1 MHCYIDVCSNRS
13 HVFQASHDTIG
24 WEQMTGK
31 DRKSDGRQV
40 FLSVAPAKQS
50 PRTERISGKTQLH
63 APTKDSTVDVVCVE
77 MLRLLLKSQ
86 KSTVTVDVSDEVEAH
101 HSLFDDIIAFTYGL
115 KLEAEK
121 VRIYILCDIS

>member
-1 MHCYIDVCSNRS
+1 MNQSEVFGCSE
-13 HVFQASHDTIG
+13 T
-24 WEQMTGK
+24 
-31 DRKSDGRQV
+31 
-40 FLSVAPAKQS
+40 
-50 PRTERISGKTQLH
+50 
-63 APTKDSTVDVVCVE
+63 VCVE

-86 KSTVTVDVSDEVEAH
+86 KSAVTVDVSDEVEAH